1 MKIEHAGLLV
11 VPQNSLQI
19 PFEQHVWEQ
28 PEIAAAA
35 SRPVG
40 AQSSHRRDRYLDE
53 LAVLERVKRE
63 ARLLRYPIEIV
74 PDRDRTGAVAIA
86 RILKSVER
94 PQIFARD
101 GKRGCPVSLNR
112 HAT

>member
-1 MKIEHAGLLV
+1 MTNAGLERHPGDTRLIRINLPWMKIEHAGLLV
-11 VPQNSLQI
+11 VPQNNLQV
-19 PFEQHVWEQ
+19 PFEQRVREQ

-63 ARLLRYPIEIV
+63 ARLLGYSIEIV
-74 PDRDRTGAVAIA
+74 PDRDRTGAV
-86 RILKSVER
+86 
-94 PQIFARD
+94 
-101 GKRGCPVSLNR
+101 
-112 HAT
+112 